1 MPALV
6 DPASRLVPTHSRK
19 SPRRQNQLEPKFRPV
34 LDIGIVILLNLI
46 AYSRKAGRVK
56 RVSRAHPIS

>member
-1 MPALV
+1 MLALV
-6 DPASRLVPTHSRK
+6 DPASRLVPAHSRR
-19 SPRRQNQLEPKFRPV
+19 SPRRQNHLASKFKPG

-56 RVSRAHPIS
+56 RASRAHPIS